1 MAVLVVYEY
10 DLVQVNAWQTLSGWL
25 KQDRRSGFTL
35 EQVLVYDNSPGPRA
49 EIAAAT
55 NGCTYIH
62 DGRNGGTKAAYE
74 LAAAIAS
81 DAAIDWLMLLDQ
93 DTSLPS
99 GLLDAAAASLANCPV
114 SPGALVP
121 WVLHD
126 EKVISPARI
135 TLFGT
140 VRPLVRG
147 QEVSRLT
154 GMSAVASGSLIYV
167 PALRAIQPL
176 PNLLWLDYVDHWIF
190 WRMGRLGWKIVVID
204 AVIQHS
210 LSVETPAALSRSRIH
225 GILESEAVF
234 IAQLGIMARVIYPVR
249 LLTRIV
255 RYALVSPRTAG
266 YLAKWLLDR
275 KVRSTC

>member
-10 DLVQVNAWQTLSGWL
+10 DIVQVIAWPTLLGWL
-25 KQDRRSGFTL
+25 KQDGRSGFTL

-49 EIAAAT
+49 AIAAAT
-55 NGCTYIH
+55 DGCTYIH
-62 DGRNGGTKAAYE
+62 DSRNGGTKAAYE
-74 LAAAIAS
+74 QAAAMAS
-81 DAAIDWLMLLDQ
+81 AAEIDWLMLLDQ

-99 GLLDAAAASLANCPV
+99 GMLDAAASSLANSPD

-121 WVLHD
+121 WVFHD
-126 EKVISPARI
+126 KKIVSPARI
-135 TLFGT
+135 TLLGT
-140 VRPLVRG
+140 VRPLVRKR
-147 QEVSRLT
+147 EVSKLT
-154 GMSAVASGSLIYV
+154 RMSAVASGSLIYV

-190 WRMGRLGWKIVVID
+190 WRMGKLGWQIVVID

-210 LSVETPAALSRSRIH
+210 LSVETPAALSRSRMH
-225 GILESEAVF
+225 GILEGEAVF
-234 IAQLGIMARVIYPVR
+234 IAELGIMARVIYPVR

-275 KVRSTC
+275 AVRSAC